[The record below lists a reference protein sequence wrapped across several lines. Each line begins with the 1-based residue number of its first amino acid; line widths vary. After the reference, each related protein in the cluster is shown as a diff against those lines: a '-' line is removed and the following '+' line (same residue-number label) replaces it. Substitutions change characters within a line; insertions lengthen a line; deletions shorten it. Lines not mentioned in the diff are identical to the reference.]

1 MLGGATIL
9 ALGAPDDKGLPPDRS
24 PGPSG
29 VLIHMGTSASRS
41 TASSN
46 IRSRLLIAALL
57 GAVLFLSWETV
68 VRTWDLYR
76 TAPLVDLPGHFLAGV
91 ASTALAFWF
100 FQRRRSRRNRTDKP
114 YMLAILASI
123 VVAFIWEAIEKV
135 QEVVSPDPA
144 YLRDV
149 FWWDGFWDVVA
160 STVGAVL
167 VFPILRWLR
176 NRFKAFQP
184 MDV

>member
-1 MLGGATIL
+1 MT
-9 ALGAPDDKGLPPDRS
+9 APAP
-24 PGPSG
+24 
-29 VLIHMGTSASRS
+29 
-41 TASSN
+41 N

-57 GAVLFLSWETV
+57 CAVVFLTWETM

-76 TAPLVDLPGHFLAGV
+76 TAPLVDLPGHFLAGC
-91 ASTALAFWF
+91 ASSALAFWYV
-100 FQRRRSRRNRTDKP
+100 QRRRSRRNRTEKP
-114 YMLAILASI
+114 YGWAIGISI
-123 VVAFIWEAIEKV
+123 AIALLWELVEKV

-149 FWWDGFWDVVA
+149 FWWDGFFDVVA
-160 STVGAVL
+160 GTAGAVL

-176 NRFKAFQP
+176 GRYRAFKP

>member
-1 MLGGATIL
+1 M
-9 ALGAPDDKGLPPDRS
+9 
-24 PGPSG
+24 
-29 VLIHMGTSASRS
+29 S
-41 TASSN
+41 TAVKKSNN

-57 GAVLFLSWETV
+57 GAVVFLAWETA

-91 ASTALAFWF
+91 ASTALAYWF
-100 FQRRRSRRNRTDKP
+100 FQRRRSRANRTDKP
-114 YMLAILASI
+114 YVLAVLASI
-123 VVAFIWEAIEKV
+123 VIALLWEGIEKV
-135 QEVVSPDPA
+135 QEVVAPDPA
-144 YLRDV
+144 HLRDV
-149 FWWDGFWDVVA
+149 FWWDGFTDVIA

-176 NRFKAFQP
+176 NRFQAFRP